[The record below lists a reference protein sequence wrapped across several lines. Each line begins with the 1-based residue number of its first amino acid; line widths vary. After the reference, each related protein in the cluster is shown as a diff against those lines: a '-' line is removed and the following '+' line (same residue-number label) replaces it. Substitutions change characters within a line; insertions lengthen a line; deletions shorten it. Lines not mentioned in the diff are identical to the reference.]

1 MRTHAAP
8 YALLLTRVVM
18 SNMAIYLVGIVI
30 LIAGL
35 AWGASVAGLSSTW
48 IAVGALVILGAGI
61 VGAVGRTR
69 RPEHSPTDE

>member
-1 MRTHAAP
+1 
-8 YALLLTRVVM
+8 M
-18 SNMAIYLVGIVI
+18 SNMMIYLIGIVL

-48 IAVGALVILGAGI
+48 IGVGALVLLGIGI
-61 VGAVGRTR
+61 ATAVSRTR

>member
-1 MRTHAAP
+1 
-8 YALLLTRVVM
+8 M
-18 SNMAIYLVGIVI
+18 SNMTIYLVGIVI

>member
-1 MRTHAAP
+1 
-8 YALLLTRVVM
+8 M
-18 SNMAIYLVGIVI
+18 SNMAIYLIGVIV

-48 IAVGALVILGAGI
+48 IAIGAVVLLGAGI

>member
-1 MRTHAAP
+1 
-8 YALLLTRVVM
+8 M
-18 SNMAIYLVGIVI
+18 SNMAIYLIGVAL

-48 IAVGALVILGAGI
+48 IAIGALVLLGAGI

-69 RPEHSPTDE
+69 RPEHSPSDE